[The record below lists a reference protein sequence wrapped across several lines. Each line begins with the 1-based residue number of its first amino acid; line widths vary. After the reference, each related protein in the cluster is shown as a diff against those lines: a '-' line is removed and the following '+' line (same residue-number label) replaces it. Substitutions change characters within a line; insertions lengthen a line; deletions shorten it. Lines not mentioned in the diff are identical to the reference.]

1 MTKFPNFVSFFE
13 NTSAAIICAVKMP
26 PGSVIPAK
34 AGIQAHPPTW
44 IPSRIAVRDKLFNG
58 MTDCVRHLDSRVR
71 GNDESS
77 RWHREGIPAIF
88 ILRGRA

>member
-1 MTKFPNFVSFFE
+1 MVSDNE
-13 NTSAAIICAVKMP
+13 EIIWVPSYPRKRVSRPISA
-26 PGSVIPAK
+26 
-34 AGIQAHPPTW
+34 W

-58 MTDCVRHLDSRVR
+58 MTDHVRHLDSRVR